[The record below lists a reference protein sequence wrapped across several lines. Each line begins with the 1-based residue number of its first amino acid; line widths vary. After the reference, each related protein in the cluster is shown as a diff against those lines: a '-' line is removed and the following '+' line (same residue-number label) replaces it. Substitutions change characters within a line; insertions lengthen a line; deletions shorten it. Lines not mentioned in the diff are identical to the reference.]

1 MRPRGGASRISA
13 TLLISCLRGG
23 KAEGCLGGGKG
34 GRGRS
39 SQGLKYRSVFTKI
52 DKIDLD
58 QYQQFFIN
66 RVVI

>member
-1 MRPRGGASRISA
+1 
-13 TLLISCLRGG
+13 LIS
-23 KAEGCLGGGKG
+23 CLGGGKGG

-58 QYQQFFIN
+58 QYPRFLIN
-66 RVVI
+66 RLVINFF